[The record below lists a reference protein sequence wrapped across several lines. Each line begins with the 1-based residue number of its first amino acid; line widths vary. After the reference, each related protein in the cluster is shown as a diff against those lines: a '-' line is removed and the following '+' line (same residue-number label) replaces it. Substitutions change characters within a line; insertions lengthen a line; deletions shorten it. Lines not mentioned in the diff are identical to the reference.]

1 MKCWNIGNTTVRNP
15 ERIRLGLQVF
25 ADHFVGKTWD
35 AAAEERF
42 YEALVQAKVYVPQG
56 TSSAETSNGQT
67 GRKWASAFKQLGF
80 AIVGRR
86 SGPVALTDVGAELLK
101 DEASSEDIYLRQLL
115 KHHLP
120 SPLEPRTRADG
131 FDVYPFRL
139 TLRILNNLRL
149 AGSPGIT
156 KEELGLFVVT
166 AMHDSD
172 EAAATERILAYRRQ
186 RDALTG
192 RVAKKAFYGRVR
204 MKVALE
210 LYGDEPQVKAKVEM
224 IDQLLARLDKDP
236 NFLQTKKAGE
246 LLSEIVRG
254 GKGPRTAKALALKR
268 RVRDALRDGVE
279 RAELVEMVTGQWLT
293 TRANSLRDY
302 ADTAARY
309 FPMSGLFSLAGSRLV
324 FKESLLPLVERLAA
338 EGYPAYDDATFL
350 ETFYNPNLPAL
361 PSDNADVLEAIVGS
375 LRDKRSEL
383 AESLGMPAPQPIATV
398 AAAPAALKRQVECLR
413 REVSSLREQQFYRE
427 QASQADAIASFF
439 DEIKS
444 GSLFGGEAYLPA
456 FYEWNIWRVFLAIN
470 EIRNEINETRGFKLD
485 EEMYPVHHAAG
496 GQPDMVFEYD
506 DCLLVVEASLS
517 TGENQWSQEQEP
529 VTRHVKDVMRTCPA
543 GKRVCGIFVAPR
555 IDPNTAVNF
564 RVARAWLDDKEV
576 TLDIVPL
583 TTEQLT
589 RILAWQAEHD
599 YDTAQ
604 LLELVNDLAAARDQ
618 VGNGVEWLIAIGRE
632 IDSLAGTAAVAAG
645 AASDG
650 AA

>member
-1 MKCWNIGNTTVRNP
+1 MKNWNIGNTTVRNP
-15 ERIRLGLQVF
+15 ERIRRGLEVF
-25 ADHFVGKTWD
+25 AEQFAGQSWD

-42 YEALVQAKVYVPQG
+42 YDALVDAEVYVPEGRQV
-56 TSSAETSNGQT
+56 TSTTTGQT

-86 SGPVALTDVGAELLK
+86 SGPIRLTPVGEELLK
-101 DEASSEDIYLRQLL
+101 NDASSEDIYLRQLL

-139 TLRILNNLRL
+139 TLRIMNNLRL

-166 AMHDSD
+166 AMHDGD

-192 RVAKKAFYGRVR
+192 RVAKKALYGRRR
-204 MKVALE
+204 MEIALE
-210 LYGDEPQVKAKVEM
+210 LYGHEPQVKAKA
-224 IDQLLARLDKDP
+224 DNLDLLLAHLNKDG
-236 NFLQTKKAGE
+236 NFLQTRKADE

-254 GKGPRTAKALALKR
+254 GKGARTAKALALKR
-268 RVRDALRDGVE
+268 RVRGAVRDGLG
-279 RAELVEMVTGQWLT
+279 RAELAEMIIGQHLT

-324 FKESLLPLVERLAA
+324 FKESLLPLIESLAA
-338 EGYPAYDDATFL
+338 EGYPAYDEATFL

-361 PSDNADVLEAIVGS
+361 PSDNTEVLEAMVAS
-375 LRDKRSEL
+375 LRDKRVEL
-383 AESLGMPAPQPIATV
+383 AESLGMPAPRPV
-398 AAAPAALKRQVECLR
+398 ARVVAEPAVLKRQMESLR
-413 REVSSLREQQFYRE
+413 REVSALREQQFYRE
-427 QASQADAIASFF
+427 QASKAEDIATFF

-470 EIRNEINETRGFKLD
+470 EIRNEISETRGFKLD

-496 GQPDMVFEYD
+496 GQPDMVFEYE
-506 DCLLVVEASLS
+506 DCMLVVEASLS

-529 VTRHVKDVMRTCPA
+529 VTRHVKDVMRICPA

-564 RVARAWLDDKEV
+564 RMARAWLDDREV
-576 TLDIVPL
+576 ALDVVPL
-583 TTEQLT
+583 TTDQLT
-589 RILAWQAEHD
+589 RILAWQADRD
-599 YDTAQ
+599 YNTAE
-604 LLELVNDLAAARDQ
+604 LLALVHDLAAARDR
-618 VGNGVEWLIAIGRE
+618 VGDGVEWLLAIGRE
-632 IDSLAGTAAVAAG
+632 IDLRAG
-645 AASDG
+645 AAPSLP
-650 AA
+650 ALTA